1 MSCDHNFIT
10 IILPP
15 TVRNVEGEKGVFYV
29 NTRFD
34 REYIERIVRYLIVFF
49 FVLYSSIANS
59 HEHWQYEIDDKR
71 VKAYVHGKTIQG
83 DTLQFIFSIGNCEDV
98 QENVTFH
105 TTANNPDIE
114 NLQSTSLQLDI
125 NDKIISA
132 KVLAIAPFII
142 DEVFYKQHLVMFSL
156 GTYSLDEQI
165 QYYENTKWYNI
176 TILDS
181 ISFNAEEYFDIPSN
195 EWNIEGLPKALG
207 IAKEKCEQIRA

>member
-1 MSCDHNFIT
+1 M
-10 IILPP
+10 
-15 TVRNVEGEKGVFYV
+15 
-29 NTRFD
+29 
-34 REYIERIVRYLIVFF
+34 RYLIVVF

-71 VKAYVHGKTIQG
+71 VMAYVHGETIEG
-83 DTLQFIFSIGNCEDV
+83 DTLQFIFSIGNCEEV

-105 TTANNPDIE
+105 TMANNPDIE
-114 NLQSTSLQLDI
+114 NLKSTSLQLNI
-125 NDKIISA
+125 NEKIISA

-142 DEVFYKQHLVMFSL
+142 DGVFYKQHLVMFSL

-181 ISFNAEEYFDIPSN
+181 RSFNAEEYFDIPSN

-207 IAKEKCEQIRA
+207 IVKEKCEQIRA